1 MVLRIRCGQISGCT
15 NAETDNRTTSL
26 IGGLY
31 MWHKDSKGNWYMAED
46 EISESGEAGSIMDGD
61 PVWVDK
67 IPAVSSFSLGP
78 DSSVYLFSS
87 LARGA

>member
-1 MVLRIRCGQISGCT
+1 
-15 NAETDNRTTSL
+15 
-26 IGGLY
+26 

-46 EISESGEAGSIMDGD
+46 EIIRSGEAGSMVDGD
-61 PVWVDK
+61 PGWVK
-67 IPAVSSFSLGP
+67 TVPAASSFSLGP